1 MSSLNLLFC
10 AFVSTDFFY
19 FWSWVFMITTTLVW
33 IMKKE
38 LPEKGI
44 DKDTIDVV
52 SSYKGLWKILQLPSI
67 KTIILF
73 LLTVK
78 VCN

>member
-1 MSSLNLLFC
+1 
-10 AFVSTDFFY
+10 
-19 FWSWVFMITTTLVW
+19 MITTTLVW